1 MEHTLTIAVLDHLH
15 DLSLHRDTPSGGAQ
29 DYSDALRKFGPQ
41 LEEAARAH
49 LEGQHYWEQRI
60 REMVTTLV
68 MRLNCF
74 SRTAAILLLSS
85 TLSVTASN

>member
-60 REMVTTLV
+60 REMEYSVRKEVAYSEEL
-68 MRLNCF
+68 R
-74 SRTAAILLLSS
+74 AALDG
-85 TLSVTASN
+85 AD